1 MTLSEALEDIAALDD
16 DLDRYAYVMDLAR
29 LLPPFPEEA
38 RNETHRVRGCLSQ
51 VWMAGSFEGGD
62 PPRHPPRL
70 SLATDADAQ
79 IVRGLVALLWL
90 AFNDHTAEEILATD
104 LADLL
109 GRLRFADQLT
119 PGRQNGLHAMFERV
133 RALATASLASEEP
146 TNS

>member
-51 VWMAGSFEGGD
+51 VWMAGSFESGD
-62 PPRHPPRL
+62 PPRL
-70 SLATDADAQ
+70 SLAADADAQ

-104 LADLL
+104 LADLF

-133 RALATASLASEEP
+133 RALATASIASEEP
-146 TNS
+146 KKS